1 MPEVMANDALILT
14 EEDDGRLFVV
24 RIYNTGKERVARY
37 HRRELA
43 GRALRF
49 PRFADPDR
57 PEDYRLWLTEGLGAV
72 AVRPAD
78 RR

>member
-1 MPEVMANDALILT
+1 MPEVMANDALVLT
-14 EEDDGRLFVV
+14 DEDDGRLFVV
-24 RIYNTGKERVARY
+24 RIYNTGEERLVRY

-43 GRALRF
+43 GRELRL

-72 AVRPAD
+72 AVRSAAE
-78 RR
+78 R

>member
-1 MPEVMANDALILT
+1 MPDVMANDALVLT
-14 EEDDGRLFVV
+14 DEDDGRLFVV
-24 RIYNTGKERVARY
+24 RIYNTGEERVARY
-37 HRRELA
+37 YRHRLA

-57 PEDYRLWLTEGLGAV
+57 PEDYSHWLTEGLGAV

-78 RR
+78 GR